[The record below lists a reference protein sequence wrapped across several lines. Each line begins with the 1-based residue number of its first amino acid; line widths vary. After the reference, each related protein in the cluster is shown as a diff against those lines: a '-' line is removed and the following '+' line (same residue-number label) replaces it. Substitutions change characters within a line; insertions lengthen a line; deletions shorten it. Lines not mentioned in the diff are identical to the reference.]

1 MILNEINSAYVGNI
15 EVKEIYL
22 GEILIYPQ
30 KFSFNINWNTA
41 NVQITAYNPEINDN
55 DRPRINTFRT
65 DNTYIVYMSAGYI
78 LYNPYTYQN
87 FTVWGDRNI
96 GSQNVLIPLRKSLSA
111 GIDLFTD
118 NRLPTPYLIPT
129 LTNWVTSNTVNP
141 NEVKY
146 QYIVSGT
153 SNSAQNIFIGLYA
166 STPPTESFLSNF
178 TVTTTSGNVFVQW
191 GDGISEFINSNT
203 PTNHDYYCSTYSL
216 LTGFWT
222 NIDPCT

>member
-1 MILNEINSAYVGNI
+1 MILNEIDSAYLGNI

-30 KFSFNINWNTA
+30 NFSFNISWNTA
-41 NVQITAYNPEINDN
+41 NVQITAYTPVINDN

-65 DNTYIVYMSAGYI
+65 DNTYIVYMSAGYV
-78 LYNPYTYQN
+78 LYDPNTYQN
-87 FTVWGDRNI
+87 FTVWGDRTI
-96 GSQNVLIPLRKSLSA
+96 DSKNVLIPLRKSLSA

-118 NRLPTPYLIPT
+118 SRLPTPYLIPT
-129 LTNWVTSNTVNP
+129 ITNWVTSATINP
-141 NEVKY
+141 NEIKY
-146 QYIVSGT
+146 QYIVSNN
-153 SNSAQNIFIGLYA
+153 SNSAQNVFIGLYS
-166 STPPTESFLSNF
+166 STPPNESQLTNF

-191 GDGISEFINSNT
+191 GDGVSEFINSNT